1 MNNRSVLLSEV
12 IEELT
17 AELSKNGECE
27 INSIGTSSGSDSSF
41 IFRNNE
47 NEREIRVKAFRNKK
61 KGGC

>member
-47 NEREIRVKAFRNKK
+47 REIRVKAFRNKK